1 MTKLFINGQWIP
13 GEGAEREIV
22 NPSNEKV
29 IATVRDATEHQVS
42 KAISSALNAF
52 ERTDWQT
59 NVNKRIDVLRRTADA
74 MHRCVDEIAQL
85 ETDNTGKPIREARLD
100 VEDSITCLRH
110 YADLVE
116 NRTSWTK
123 AMPDGT
129 KSFVVEEPI
138 GVTGLIVPWNFPL
151 LLTVWK
157 LAPAIAAGNTIVL
170 KPSELTPL
178 SVTRMADIF
187 HDSGLPEGVLNLVFG
202 DGEVGQVIVRDSRVD
217 KISFTGSISTGQK
230 VYTQCAESLKRISLE
245 LGGKSPLMIFDD
257 VDLDHAAEWL
267 MFGAFFNQGEV
278 CVASSRILV
287 SEQVF
292 EPLKERLVQRAQNIK
307 IGDPLSEETE
317 LGPLIS
323 ASHLAKVQSYVEVG
337 KNEGAR
343 CLIGGKA
350 LDQQPGYFYQPTVFV
365 DVTQDMRIVQEE
377 IFGPVITIQ
386 SFKDE
391 DEAIKLA
398 NGTKYGLAAGIF
410 TNDNERAKRVAS
422 QIKAGTI
429 WINGYHTPYV
439 EAPWGGFKYS
449 GIGRELGPHGLANYV
464 EYKHVNT
471 APTLDQLGWYST

>member
-1 MTKLFINGQWIP
+1 MTKLFIDGQWIL
-13 GEGAEREIV
+13 GEGVEREIV
-22 NPSNEKV
+22 NPANEKV
-29 IATVRDATEHQVS
+29 IATMYDATEHQVS

-52 ERTDWQT
+52 EQTDWKT
-59 NVNKRIDVLRRTADA
+59 NVDKRTDVLRSTADA
-74 MHRCVDEIAQL
+74 MHRHIDEIAQL
-85 ETDNTGKPIREARLD
+85 ETVNTGKPIRESRLD
-100 VEDSITCLRH
+100 VEDSITCLRY

-116 NRTSWTK
+116 NRTPWTK
-123 AMPDGT
+123 DMSDGT
-129 KSFVVEEPI
+129 TSMVVEEPV

-178 SVTRMADIF
+178 SVRRMAEIF
-187 HDSGLPEGVLNLVFG
+187 HESGLPDGVLNLVFG
-202 DGEVGQVIVRDSRVD
+202 AGEVGQVIVRDSRVD
-217 KISFTGSISTGQK
+217 KISFTGSVTTGQK
-230 VYTQCAESLKRISLE
+230 VYAQSAETLKRISLE
-245 LGGKSPLMIFDD
+245 LGGKSPLIIFDD
-257 VDLDHAAEWL
+257 VDLDYAAEWL

-292 EPLKERLVQRAQNIK
+292 EPLKERLVQRAKNIK

-323 ASHLAKVQSYVEVG
+323 ASHLDKVQSYVETG
-337 KNEGAR
+337 KNEGAQ
-343 CLIGGKA
+343 CLIGGEA

-398 NGTKYGLAAGIF
+398 NGTQYGLAAGIF
-410 TNDNERAKRVAS
+410 TNDDERAKRVAS

-429 WINGYHTPYV
+429 WINSYHTPYV

-471 APTLDQLGWYST
+471 LPKLDQLGWYST